1 MSSLHS
7 FFAVGSDISIIMT
20 HSSFLAFLKHVSK
33 DGTIPSS
40 FSIILSVQYLNHPEE
55 SVVSLYTGV
64 LLGSVHF
71 ARSYKLF
78 F

>member
-1 MSSLHS
+1 MISL
-7 FFAVGSDISIIMT
+7 FLMVIYLMT

-40 FSIILSVQYLNHPEE
+40 FSIILSVQYLNHHKE
-55 SVVSLYTGV
+55 SVSLYTGV
-64 LLGSVHF
+64 PLGSVHF

-78 F
+78 L

>member
-71 ARSYKLF
+71 ARSYKF
-78 F
+78 FF

>member
-1 MSSLHS
+1 MISL
-7 FFAVGSDISIIMT
+7 FLMAIYLMT
-20 HSSFLAFLKHVSK
+20 HLSFLACLKHVSK
-33 DGTIPSS
+33 NGIIPSS
-40 FSIILSVQYLNHPEE
+40 FRKILPVQYLNHHEE

-71 ARSYKLF
+71 ARSYKCF

>member
-1 MSSLHS
+1 MISL
-7 FFAVGSDISIIMT
+7 FLMVIYLMT

-40 FSIILSVQYLNHPEE
+40 FSIILSVQYLNHHKE

-71 ARSYKLF
+71 ARSCKCF